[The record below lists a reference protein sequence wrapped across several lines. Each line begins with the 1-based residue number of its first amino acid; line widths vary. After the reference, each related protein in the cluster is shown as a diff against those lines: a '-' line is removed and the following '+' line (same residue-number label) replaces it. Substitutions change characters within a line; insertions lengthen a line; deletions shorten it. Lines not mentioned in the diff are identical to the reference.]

1 MSKPAKH
8 GRESGA
14 DKDVIELVTVI
25 RDLRTELEKAVAAAD
40 GAALRFELGPI
51 ELEVTV
57 VVGRSKDGS
66 GKLSFWVVQAGAGR
80 TIDTTDTQRIKLTL
94 TPKLTDTG
102 LSVHVAG
109 SPETGE
115 G

>member
-1 MSKPAKH
+1 M
-8 GRESGA
+8 
-14 DKDVIELVTVI
+14 IELVSVI

-57 VVGRSKDGS
+57 VVDRSNDGS

-80 TIDTTDTQRIKLTL
+80 TVDTTDTQRIKLIL
-94 TPKLTDTG
+94 TPRLG
-102 LSVHVAG
+102 PGGVSVAVSG
-109 SPETGE
+109 DLKPGE
-115 G
+115 E